1 MGGACLIEMYFYFR
15 HTEIMNEFKKTNK
28 KIDIIGVKIDRQTS
42 ILQYTMRQIQLQRLL
57 PQMKELER
65 LYDKYFENNEDSE
78 FGRLLIREYD
88 SRDASKAIYEVRL
101 SIQNYFRAYMNSEG
115 NCVKLYEFHLLM
127 IARLTKAKWAL
138 ALGCGL
144 NGKKRGYR

>member
-1 MGGACLIEMYFYFR
+1 MSSKKLI
-15 HTEIMNEFKKTNK
+15 KK
-28 KIDIIGVKIDRQTS
+28 S
-42 ILQYTMRQIQLQRLL
+42 ISLESKLTAKPVSYNISTMRQIQLQRLL